1 MFKVFKVRH
10 IQCFIMGVIINPEKE
25 IHQTHTILKF
35 TISLGSSKGLS
46 VVAEMIRH
54 QVYVEASDSLFATP
68 NE

>member
-1 MFKVFKVRH
+1 
-10 IQCFIMGVIINPEKE
+10 MGVIINPEKE